1 MNRAERIQIALET
14 GLDVQQIEV
23 RDDSRMHAGH
33 AGAQPE
39 GETHFD
45 VVVVSPDFAGQSR
58 VIRQRSVYALLSKEF
73 EGGLHALSMRALTPD
88 EAQKETN

>member
-33 AGAQPE
+33 AGARPE

-58 VIRQRSVYALLSKEF
+58 VIRQRSVYALLSTEF